1 MEESGKD
8 MRYPLGG
15 SLYAYVKTRKKC
27 VSVHL
32 RHFTEPKHTKGGKL
46 VPSVKGLKMDLK
58 TLNRLFRVKK
68 QLTEEYQRQLNAVL
82 NDCHGVLK
90 RKKKVFHPVQQVRT
104 DQTDT
109 YPGCC
114 LDIGALTPSY
124 SSKQNTTDT
133 VITYPDNCVNEDT
146 QFLLENTQV

>member
-68 QLTEEYQRQLNAVL
+68 QLTQEYQRQLNAVV
-82 NDCHGVLK
+82 NDCQK
-90 RKKKVFHPVQQVRT
+90 RKKKDPVQQVRT
-104 DQTDT
+104 DQTSI

-114 LDIGALTPSY
+114 LNIGALTPSY
-124 SSKQNTTDT
+124 PLVSSKQNTDT
-133 VITYPDNCVNEDT
+133 VITYPDNCVDEDT